1 MAHWGAMTGVN
12 QGNGYHVGMNSQ
24 GYISAIT
31 HNANF
36 NGLGDYYPA
45 ISNNDA
51 GYISNQMVC
60 VNQQWGKVKDKM
72 VGPDKMV
79 FDINSNGETKA
90 ILPVYVFPGEKVIQ
104 DGVSQAPK
112 AAKADG
118 ATQVNLVDGQNK
130 IEISYGYSILA
141 RIAWAVSLIAFLAFN
156 GSMLYK
162 KYRKQD

>member
-1 MAHWGAMTGVN
+1 
-12 QGNGYHVGMNSQ
+12 MNSQ

-90 ILPVYVFPGEKVIQ
+90 FCQ
-104 DGVSQAPK
+104 FMSSQ
-112 AAKADG
+112 
-118 ATQVNLVDGQNK
+118 V
-130 IEISYGYSILA
+130 
-141 RIAWAVSLIAFLAFN
+141 
-156 GSMLYK
+156 K
-162 KYRKQD
+162 K